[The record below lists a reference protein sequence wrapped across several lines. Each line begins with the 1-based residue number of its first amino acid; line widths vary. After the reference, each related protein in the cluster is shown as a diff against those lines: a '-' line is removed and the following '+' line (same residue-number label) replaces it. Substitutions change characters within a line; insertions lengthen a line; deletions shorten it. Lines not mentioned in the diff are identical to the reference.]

1 MKHHSDS
8 GLLIINYHYIR
19 ESVQYPYPGI
29 HPLEPQAFI
38 EQINWLKDRY
48 HIATP
53 HEVEHFY
60 YRGKSLP
67 GPSILLTFD
76 DGLAE
81 HGTLVEEVLR
91 PLQIKAVFFISSRP
105 LLEHRA
111 SMVHKIHWLRAS
123 SKPEKFREDFFSLLP
138 DKMQPAE
145 IGDGIK
151 EKALRTYPYDT
162 PENAQL
168 KYLINFQLPHDTV
181 DSVTSIMLKNR
192 GILEPEF
199 CERFY
204 MRPSQ
209 VSILHE
215 IGHMIGCHGHS
226 HAPFAVLK
234 IPSST
239 NIADNYW
246 RKDNLIADVDFES
259 GVIRRAIRGKGVN
272 LEEIIKHP
280 ETGENLVGQVLPDWQ
295 EVIQVNK
302 FCAQLFAPLRY
313 QSLDIALSSEG
324 PIVVEVNTGC
334 SFELPQFASGKGF
347 LTDDVRNFFES
358 CGWQFQSN

>member
-145 IGDGIK
+145 IGDEIK
-151 EKALRTYPYDT
+151 KKALRTYPYDT

-181 DSVTSIMLKNR
+181 DSVTSVMLKNR

-234 IPSST
+234 KNALEAELKTSTTYFEGLLGRKLSWISFPYGTRWSIP
-239 NIADNYW
+239 ADIEEVC
-246 RKDNLIADVDFES
+246 RKFDFTI
-259 GVIRRAIRGKGVN
+259 GCCLDKDRKRWNRGK
-272 LEEIIKHP
+272 ESP
-280 ETGENLVGQVLPDWQ
+280 Y
-295 EVIQVNK
+295 
-302 FCAQLFAPLRY
+302 R
-313 QSLDIALSSEG
+313 LDRI
-324 PIVVEVNTGC
+324 NTNHVK
-334 SFELPQFASGKGF
+334 ELCF
-347 LTDDVRNFFES
+347 
-358 CGWQFQSN
+358 